1 VRPERVRAY
10 DVLQKLQ
17 TKFRAFIQL
26 EPILWEHEAMRAT
39 ATFQAQILPPSKA
52 DIVVCILWVRIGMRL
67 PSDYRRPD
75 GTVPTGT
82 EWEFEDAY
90 SAYQLRGTPDLLV
103 YRKTAAPTITVSSD
117 EQLTE
122 WQAQKKALDLFLN
135 NWSRDHEGAFKA
147 AFNSFA
153 TDEEFASKLEQHL
166 EKIIN
171 ERLQAEAGAAPDKQK
186 ITWFEGSPFLGLRAF
201 QPEHAPIFF
210 GREVATK
217 EIVDRLK
224 TQAAAGRVFLMLLG
238 MSGCG
243 KSSLARAGVIPSI
256 LRPGETD
263 IPCWKYTTL
272 RPSDSAAGLLLSLAN
287 ALMRPEALPEI
298 EGLGYTAESLASLF
312 KDAPIHSIPLF
323 QAALQQSGRAF
334 SQRQLRSTDCD
345 ARLLLLVDQFE
356 ELFTMER
363 FRPEVDQ
370 FIATIAA
377 LSQSG
382 LVWVLITMRSDMYAH
397 CTESG
402 TLLRLK
408 GEDGQYD
415 VTVPGFAEIA
425 QMVRMPA
432 AASGL
437 HYEVDP
443 QSGQKLDDA
452 ILEEAWKNPEAL
464 PLLEFTLD
472 ELYKVRTESNVLTW
486 KSYRELGGMAG
497 AISKRAEA
505 EYELLSDQAKD
516 AVPFVFAR
524 LVNLEHDKASAAFA
538 LAADICQIGGAKE
551 VISRFVAANLFVT
564 NATAKGETVVSLS
577 HEALLDSWPR
587 LRDWIASNREF
598 LRVKQR
604 LAKAA
609 QLWIDAGKDTDYL
622 LPAGKPLAEAEDALI
637 KRRKELAP
645 QEVALAETSRAAAR
659 SRRRRKMYVVGGLT
673 LSILAIISVAAVVLF
688 FKERQSR
695 RSLDA
700 ATAAISGLVDAFQI
714 LQPVAK
720 LDQVQ
725 TLVDQA
731 RNAIDRLSGVT
742 NDPRLINE
750 RARTFVIIAGID
762 LVRGN
767 IYKMREDATQAVS
780 LLNKIA
786 DGGDVEARYERAN
799 SQRLIGMTYYQTNNK
814 GDKEMAKN
822 HFELGIS
829 ELRNLLAT
837 HPTDSQAWQWERTL
851 ADTDQEL
858 GGVLLDEFNLSA
870 RARVACDE
878 AYKIRVK
885 LKDEGHRGSEMDHDL
900 AWAANKLGDVEE
912 RMGHDDEALKWFQT
926 AQKGLL
932 ALGNSRVLW
941 PYDLALVDNNIG
953 LVFMRKT
960 DYAQALENFEI
971 AENLILKAIDSD
983 PKNNIWQAILG
994 WTYDNWGQSLVR
1006 WAVQTKDRARLT
1018 QARTMLGKAL
1028 DVRTQVASDAPDT
1041 ALNKLGVINARAN
1054 IAIVDATA
1062 HDWKNEFT
1070 PAAQLYAEAADLIA
1084 DTYVIH
1090 MKQYA
1095 RSDRLL
1101 RIVEMRRNSA
1111 SAYKKSGDAA
1121 NARIQLAK
1129 ALKFLSDYAAELD
1142 PKIYEDTR
1150 KQLEEDSDAIKNK
1163 S

>member
-1 VRPERVRAY
+1 
-10 DVLQKLQ
+10 
-17 TKFRAFIQL
+17 
-26 EPILWEHEAMRAT
+26 MRAT

-52 DIVVCILWVRIGMRL
+52 DIVVCILWARIGMRL

-90 SAYQLRGTPDLLV
+90 SAYHLRGTPDLLV

-224 TQAAAGRVFLMLLG
+224 TQATAGRVFLMLLG

-263 IPCWKYTTL
+263 IPCWRYTIL
-272 RPSDSAAGLLLSLAN
+272 RPSDSDAGLLLSLADV
-287 ALMRPEALPEI
+287 LMRPEALPEMKA
-298 EGLGYTAESLASLF
+298 LGYTAESLASLF

-334 SQRQLRSTDCD
+334 SQQQLRSTDCD

-397 CTESG
+397 CTESE

-505 EYELLSDQAKD
+505 EYEQLSDQGKN

-524 LVNLEHDKASAAFA
+524 LVNLEQDKASAAFA
-538 LAADICQIGGAKE
+538 LAADIDQIDGAKE

-564 NATAKGETVVSLS
+564 NATPKGETVVSLS

-609 QLWIDAGKDTDYL
+609 QLWIDGGKDSDYL
-622 LPAGKPLAEAEDALI
+622 LPTGKPLAEAEDALVN
-637 KRRKELAP
+637 RRKELAP
-645 QEVALAETSRAAAR
+645 QEVALAEASSAAAHAK
-659 SRRRRKMYVVGGLT
+659 RRRKLYVVGAVTLAI
-673 LSILAIISVAAVVLF
+673 LSIISAAAVALF
-688 FKERQSR
+688 FKERQTR
-695 RSLDA
+695 HSLDA
-700 ATAAISGLVDAFQI
+700 AVGSISGLIDTLRI
-714 LQPVAK
+714 LQRIAQV
-720 LDQVQ
+720 DQVQ
-725 TLVDQA
+725 KLTDQA
-731 RNAIDRLSGVT
+731 RAAMDRLSGVT
-742 NDPRLINE
+742 GDPRLIKE
-750 RARTFVIIAGID
+750 RARTLNIIALMD
-762 LVRGN
+762 LGCRDIG
-767 IYKMREDATQAVS
+767 KMRTDAKEAAS
-780 LLNKIA
+780 LVDGIA
-786 DGGDVEARYERAN
+786 NGGDPEARYVRA
-799 SQRLIGMTYYQTNNK
+799 SSRRLLGLSDYTQKQKEEARTNYQF
-814 GDKEMAKN
+814 A
-822 HFELGIS
+822 IS
-829 ELRNLLAT
+829 ELKDLIAT
-837 HPTDSQAWQWERTL
+837 RPQDAQLGEWQWAL
-851 ADTDQEL
+851 ALTDQL
-858 GGVLLDEFNLSA
+858 FGDVLLDQFNLPSEA
-870 RARVACDE
+870 GRAYQESYD
-878 AYKIRVK
+878 IRAK
-885 LKDEGHRGSEMDHDL
+885 LKEEGHKGSEVDRDI
-900 AWAANKLGDVEE
+900 AWAANKLGDVEG
-912 RMGHDDEALKWFQT
+912 RIGHDDKALELFQI
-926 AQKGLL
+926 AQQGMI
-932 ALGNSRVLW
+932 ALGKDRALW
-941 PYDLALVDNNIG
+941 PSELGLIYNNIG
-953 LVFMRKT
+953 LIFMRKAQ
-960 DYAQALENFEI
+960 YAQAQDNFQN
-971 AENLILKAIDSD
+971 AEQEFVKIVEAD
-983 PKNNIWQAILG
+983 PKNNLFQQFLA
-994 WTYDNWGQSLVR
+994 WTYDHWGDTLLR
-1006 WAVQTKDRARLT
+1006 WAVADKDRERLAQAQRKLRQALEHCT
-1018 QARTMLGKAL
+1018 QGATETPQAQADLL
-1028 DVRTQVASDAPDT
+1028 DV
-1041 ALNKLGVINARAN
+1041 RAN
-1054 IAIVDATA
+1054 IAIADATT
-1062 HDWKNEFT
+1062 HDWNNDLAK
-1070 PAAQLYAEAADLIA
+1070 AASSYADAADLITKTF
-1084 DTYVIH
+1084 DIH
-1090 MKQYA
+1090 IKEYA
-1095 RSDRLL
+1095 RPDRLL
-1101 RIVEMRRNSA
+1101 RMVEMRRNA
-1111 SAYKKSGDAA
+1111 AADYKKSGDSSK
-1121 NARIQLAK
+1121 ARDQLEQ
-1129 ALKFLSDYAAELD
+1129 ALKYLSDHSDELD
-1142 PKIYEDTR
+1142 PKVYAENRQQLEADSNSIEDT
-1150 KQLEEDSDAIKNK
+1150 K
-1163 S
+1163 